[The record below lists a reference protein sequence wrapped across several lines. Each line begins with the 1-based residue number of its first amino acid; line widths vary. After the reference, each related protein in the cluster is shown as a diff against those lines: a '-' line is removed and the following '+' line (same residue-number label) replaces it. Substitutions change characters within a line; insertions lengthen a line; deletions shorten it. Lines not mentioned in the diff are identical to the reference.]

1 MAACAGKF
9 NELVDVLLDNLIAFN
24 AVDGFKPFRPLNR
37 VGLFQFRGQ
46 FLLEWQ
52 LRTCGPEYF

>member
-1 MAACAGKF
+1 MDACASNI
-9 NELVDVLLDNLIAFN
+9 NELIDVLLDNFIAFN
-24 AVDGFKPFRPLNR
+24 AVDGFKPFHPLNL